1 MNRRSDANW
10 NQSRRDI
17 PSDQT
22 QDGRQGEGGANSA
35 VKDRQVSGNG
45 QGTQVVRALNEAS
58 IKEALIAGRGD
69 LWTASQMLGITALK
83 LDRAIR
89 LSEDLQNVFLSL
101 KQVRALPDYDRLSTS
116 QIEAEVAS
124 RLVHY
129 RSDALDALHALA
141 TMPIDENS
149 AQNQVKLLAASRLSG
164 PMEGH
169 TGGELDQTLHILNE
183 EYQQKAPRIK
193 SIRERIVTFESGP
206 IEPSSDSL

>member
-1 MNRRSDANW
+1 LTVF
-10 NQSRRDI
+10 
-17 PSDQT
+17 PSSKSTDSLPT
-22 QDGRQGEGGANSA
+22 F
-35 VKDRQVSGNG
+35 
-45 QGTQVVRALNEAS
+45 GTSVVPALSESS
-58 IKEALIAGRGD
+58 IKDALIAGRGD

-101 KQVRALPDYDRLSTS
+101 KQVRALPDYDRLSLQ

-124 RLVHY
+124 RMVLY

-164 PMEGH
+164 PMEGQA
-169 TGGELDQTLHILNE
+169 GSELDQTLRLLNE

-193 SIRERIVTFESGP
+193 SIRERIVEFET
-206 IEPSSDSL
+206 EPDASLGREVGSS